1 MFKKIE
7 YPRFVY
13 GIRIPAPTLIKYS
26 AGPPFSFRQLLPYF
40 PIVQYDPFTKYS
52 ATFY

>member
-13 GIRIPAPTLIKYS
+13 GIRIPAPTLVKYS
-26 AGPPFSFRQLLPYF
+26 AGAPFFF
-40 PIVQYDPFTKYS
+40 PAASSLFSDSSI
-52 ATFY
+52 